1 MLKYLPA
8 LAMLSTMTIA
18 HAQAPDPI
26 TVFAGRLTPQ
36 GRAKLAV
43 APEKLSPTGHEIAR
57 AFLDPL
63 AKDGPL
69 SASKIQT
76 ETATPARIERNR
88 ALSALLMKH
97 QVELLGGYKVQ
108 DLGTP
113 IDWFRAPEDDW
124 QWPTHLSRHY
134 YLLPLAYAYRTSG
147 NAKYADEAV
156 AWILD
161 WIAKFPIG
169 SPQLENTD
177 NTWGLRYAEN
187 KHPATKEGNF
197 KKYVDGPWTAL
208 SAQKRVETWTQL
220 LQLLHDAPVLNNR
233 NAAIILNSLTGEH
246 RQIMMEH
253 PRQMN
258 QFQAISVSLILTGFY
273 LPDFTGSHEAELEGW
288 KRLQQHSEREIYP
301 DGSMAEVSP
310 NYDIGMLGRL
320 NDMVQSG
327 HELGRDIPPVLMAR
341 LKAARRYFALI
352 SDPDGRA
359 PRIAKGEN
367 IMLGPLRNLNQ
378 AEPDP
383 EVTFV
388 TSSGKE
394 GKRPELN
401 QSFPWAGHQ
410 VFRSG
415 WDADATWLFFEP
427 GPRGT
432 GHHDLSQLGVQL
444 RSNGEMLLA
453 DPGFYSYAGD
463 IYSAYFKTTAA
474 HNAALVDGQGQ
485 ISYAV
490 GKGAAANTEPGDY
503 SWQNTPAQA
512 SAQGVYSYGFG
523 KGGTIKVSHRRK
535 VQWKPA
541 QNSFEITDSF
551 ENQDGGAAEH
561 DIALMWQLAPESQAT
576 IGASAVTV
584 ERPRARLKM
593 EFAGAPNAKIEQFSG
608 QKEPFV
614 AGWFSEGYGKL
625 EAAPTLRVSTHARL
639 PLTITTRLIV
649 EKKTAQPAP

>member
-1 MLKYLPA
+1 MLKYLLA
-8 LAMLSTMTIA
+8 LAVLSPLKMA

-26 TVFAGRLTPQ
+26 GAFYQHLTPQ
-36 GRAKLAV
+36 GQARLGV
-43 APEKLSPTGHEIAR
+43 APEKLTPTGHENAR
-57 AFLDPL
+57 VFLAPL
-63 AKDGPL
+63 AKQGPL
-69 SASKIQT
+69 SASQIQT
-76 ETATPARIERNR
+76 ETATPERIERNR
-88 ALSALLMKH
+88 SLSARLMKH

-108 DLGTP
+108 ELGTP
-113 IDWFRAPEDDW
+113 IDWFRAPEGDW

-147 NAKYADEAV
+147 DAKYADEAV

-177 NTWGLRYAEN
+177 NTWGLRYAQN
-187 KHPATKEGNF
+187 KHPSTKEGTF
-197 KKYVDGPWTAL
+197 KKYVDGPWTSL
-208 SAQKRVETWTQL
+208 SAQKRVETWTQM
-220 LQLLHDAPVLNNR
+220 LQLLYDAPVLNNR
-233 NAAIILNSLTGEH
+233 NAAIILNSLSGEH

-258 QFQAISVSLILTGFY
+258 QFQAISVSLILTGLY
-273 LPDFTGSHEAELEGW
+273 YPDFVGSHQAELEGW

-320 NDMVQSG
+320 NEMVQAG
-327 HELGRDIPPVLMAR
+327 QEFGRPIPPILMSR
-341 LKAARRYFALI
+341 LDAAKRYFALI
-352 SDPDGRA
+352 SDPQGRA

-367 IMLGPLRNLNQ
+367 SMVRPLANLNKVH
-378 AEPDP
+378 PDP
-383 EVTFV
+383 EVLFM
-388 TSSGKE
+388 TSGGKE
-394 GKRPELN
+394 GQKPQLN
-401 QSFPWAGHQ
+401 QNFPWAGHQ

-415 WDADATWLFFEP
+415 WDSDATWLFFEP

-444 RSNGEMLLA
+444 QSNGEMLLT

-485 ISYAV
+485 ISYEV
-490 GKGAAANTEPGDY
+490 GKGAQANTEPGNY
-503 SWQNTPAQA
+503 GWQNTPAQA

-523 KGGTIKVSHRRK
+523 KGGTIQVLHRRK
-535 VQWKPA
+535 VQWTPA
-541 QNSFEITDSF
+541 QNTFEITDTF
-551 ENQDGGAAEH
+551 ENRDGGASEH
-561 DIALMWQLAPESQAT
+561 DIALMWQLAPGSQAT
-576 IGASAVTV
+576 IGANSVVA

-593 EFAGAPNAKIEQFSG
+593 EFAGAPQPKIEQFIG

-614 AGWFSEGYGKL
+614 SGWFSEAYGKL
-625 EAAPTLRVSTHARL
+625 EAAPTLRVSTRAHL

-649 EKKTAQPAP
+649 EKKPAPPNP

>member
-1 MLKYLPA
+1 MLKYLLTLA
-8 LAMLSTMTIA
+8 LLSSMKVA

-26 TVFAGRLTPQ
+26 EVFSRRLTPQ

-57 AFLDPL
+57 AFLAPL
-63 AKDGPL
+63 AKSGPL

-76 ETATPARIERNR
+76 ETATPERIERNR
-88 ALSALLMKH
+88 FLAERLMKH
-97 QVELLGGYKVQ
+97 QVELLGGYPVQ

-113 IDWFRAPEDDW
+113 IDWFRAPSDDW

-134 YLLPLAYAYRTSG
+134 YLLPLAYAYRTTG
-147 NAKYADEAV
+147 DAKYADEAV
-156 AWILD
+156 SWILD
-161 WIAKFPIG
+161 WIAKVPIG
-169 SPQLENTD
+169 SPDLANSRGS
-177 NTWGLRYAEN
+177 WSLRYAEN
-187 KHPATKEGNF
+187 KQPSTQEGNF

-208 SAQKRVETWTQL
+208 SAEKRVETWTEL
-220 LQLLHDAPVLNNR
+220 LQLLHDAPALDNR
-233 NAAIILNSLTGEH
+233 NAAIILNSLSGDH
-246 RQIMMEH
+246 RQIMLDF

-258 QFQAISVSLILTGFY
+258 QFQAIAVSLILTGFY
-273 LPDFTGSHEAELEGW
+273 LPDFRGSHEAEIEGW
-288 KRLQQHSEREIYP
+288 KRLQQHSEREIYE

-320 NDMVQSG
+320 NEMVQSG
-327 HELGRDIPPVLMAR
+327 HEKGRPIPPVLMAR

-367 IMLGPLRNLNQ
+367 IMLGALRNLNQ
-378 AEPDP
+378 VEPDP

-388 TSSGKE
+388 TSGGQE
-394 GKRPELN
+394 GQQPQLN
-401 QSFPWAGHQ
+401 QPFPWAGHF
-410 VFRSG
+410 VFRSD
-415 WDADATWLFFEP
+415 WTPNATWLFFEP

-432 GHHDLSQLGVQL
+432 GHHDVSQLGVQL

-463 IYSAYFKTTAA
+463 IYSAYFKTTSA

-503 SWQNTPAQA
+503 AWQNTPTQA
-512 SAQGVYSYGFG
+512 SAQGLYSYGFG

-535 VQWKPA
+535 VQWTPTR
-541 QNSFEITDSF
+541 NSFEITDSF
-551 ENQDGGAAEH
+551 ENQFENQDGGASEH
-561 DIALMWQLAPESQAT
+561 DIALMWQLAPQSQAT
-576 IGASAVTV
+576 IGANGVVV
-584 ERPRARLKM
+584 ERPKARLKM
-593 EFAGAPNAKIEQFSG
+593 EFAGAPGAKIEQFSG

-625 EAAPTLRVSTHARL
+625 EAAPTLRVSMRARL
-639 PLTITTRLIV
+639 PLTITTRLLI
-649 EKKTAQPAP
+649 EKK